1 MARKTVGL
9 NVSTVLCDGWWT
21 IVHGVAVQL
30 AAPSSHAIIFD
41 LAMATGTPSK
51 DRNLLAV
58 IGDEVCHHFDILL
71 FPRGHPCITGHYYG
85 SSISW
90 YWPNYTGSTKEF
102 FYRRNEYAIS
112 LARTYSYRVQVYFSE
127 TEVHNIENAFSE
139 YTQRDDIA
147 ILLINQHVRPST

>member
-1 MARKTVGL
+1 
-9 NVSTVLCDGWWT
+9 
-21 IVHGVAVQL
+21 
-30 AAPSSHAIIFD
+30 
-41 LAMATGTPSK
+41 MATSTPSK

-58 IGDEVCHHFDILL
+58 IGDEVCHHFNSLL
-71 FPRGHPCITGHYYG
+71 FPRGHTCITGHHYG

-90 YWPNYTGSTKEF
+90 YWPSYTGSTKEF
-102 FYRRNEYAIS
+102 LYRRIEYAIS
-112 LARTYSYRVQVYFSE
+112 LAPMYSYMVQVYFSE